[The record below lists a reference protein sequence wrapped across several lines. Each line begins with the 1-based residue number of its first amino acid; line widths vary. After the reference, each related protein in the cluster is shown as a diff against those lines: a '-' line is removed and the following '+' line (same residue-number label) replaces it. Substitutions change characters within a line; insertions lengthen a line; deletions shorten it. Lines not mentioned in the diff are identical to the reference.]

1 MKKTYRSFF
10 CLLAVL
16 LLSISALPAAS
27 ALFSERLYY
36 YGTVEEISRAAD
48 GTVESVL
55 VTAEGQETYEMVIT
69 DRTQWQDHDE
79 KTTSD
84 PATLAVGEQ
93 ICVVHDPAVM
103 MSLPPQSV
111 AYTVIRNFPGRHGSG
126 AGSPRRCLPGEAV
139 LARTRRPLRTG
150 STRPCPLQSES
161 DCIVKKEKHLLSHA
175 GGCYVRQRGSR
186 CFLCVILS
194 CSTYDS
200 SSWAAVQKHSVP
212 LEPKIAGALKTQLSN
227 VALDQHP
234 IL

>member
-16 LLSISALPAAS
+16 LLSVSALPAAS

-69 DRTQWQDHDE
+69 ERTQWQDHDE

-93 ICVVHDPAVM
+93 ICVVHAAAAVGG
-103 MSLPPQSV
+103 LYRHPQ
-111 AYTVIRNFPGRHGSG
+111 FPRRYGSG

-139 LARTRRPLRTG
+139 LRPDPQG
-150 STRPCPLQSES
+150 
-161 DCIVKKEKHLLSHA
+161 H
-175 GGCYVRQRGSR
+175 
-186 CFLCVILS
+186 
-194 CSTYDS
+194 
-200 SSWAAVQKHSVP
+200 
-212 LEPKIAGALKTQLSN
+212 
-227 VALDQHP
+227 
-234 IL
+234 

>member
-16 LLSISALPAAS
+16 LLSVSVLPAAS

-48 GTVESVL
+48 GTVESV
-55 VTAEGQETYEMVIT
+55 MVIT
-69 DRTQWQDHDE
+69 ERTQWQDHDE

-111 AYTVIRNFPGRHGSG
+111 AYTVIRNFP
-126 AGSPRRCLPGEAV
+126 AGTDLEQEARDAACPV
-139 LARTRRPLRTG
+139 KQFFARTRKAIEDWFYQTMP
-150 STRPCPLQSES
+150 
-161 DCIVKKEKHLLSHA
+161 
-175 GGCYVRQRGSR
+175 
-186 CFLCVILS
+186 
-194 CSTYDS
+194 
-200 SSWAAVQKHSVP
+200 
-212 LEPKIAGALKTQLSN
+212 IAE
-227 VALDQHP
+227 
-234 IL
+234 

>member
-69 DRTQWQDHDE
+69 ERTQWQDHDE

-93 ICVVHDPAVM
+93 ICVVHDPAAAIGG
-103 MSLPPQSV
+103 LYRHPQ
-111 AYTVIRNFPGRHGSG
+111 FPRRHGSG

-139 LARTRRPLRTG
+139 LRPDPQG
-150 STRPCPLQSES
+150 
-161 DCIVKKEKHLLSHA
+161 H
-175 GGCYVRQRGSR
+175 
-186 CFLCVILS
+186 
-194 CSTYDS
+194 
-200 SSWAAVQKHSVP
+200 
-212 LEPKIAGALKTQLSN
+212 
-227 VALDQHP
+227 
-234 IL
+234 

>member
-36 YGTVEEISRAAD
+36 YGTVEEINRNED

-55 VTAEGQETYEMVIT
+55 VTAEDKESYEMVIT
-69 DRTQWQDHDE
+69 DRTEWKDHDE

-111 AYTVIRNFPGRHGSG
+111 AYTVIRNFPEGTD
-126 AGSPRRCLPGEAV
+126 LEQEARDAACPV
-139 LARTRRPLRTG
+139 KQFFARTRKAIEDWFYQTMPIC
-150 STRPCPLQSES
+150 CPAPEAVTSGKGTA
-161 DCIVKKEKHLLSHA
+161 DV
-175 GGCYVRQRGSR
+175 
-186 CFLCVILS
+186 FLCVILP

-200 SSWAAVQKHSVP
+200 SGWAAVQKHSVP

-227 VALDQHP
+227 VAPGQHP